1 MDKKTIGI
9 IVILVLVIIAAIAIV
24 LVRNNKQ
31 EATNTTNIVNQE
43 ESTSKVT
50 SESDDTTTSNGKVL
64 VVYFSAQ
71 NHTATVAQQIAKN
84 LKADMFK
91 ITPREE
97 YTEED
102 LDWTNNESRVSKEH
116 NDETLQEVD
125 LVSSDAAGWEDY
137 DTILVGYPIWWGEAA
152 WPIKTFVKANDF
164 TGKTVI
170 PFCTSSSSELGQS
183 GELLEQAAGTGN
195 WQTGK
200 RFSSSATVDEI
211 KEWTDSLGL

>member
-9 IVILVLVIIAAIAIV
+9 VVILVIVIIAAIAIV

-31 EATNTTNIVNQE
+31 ESTNTTNVINQN
-43 ESTSKVT
+43 ESTSKA
-50 SESDDTTTSNGKVL
+50 SPDNEETTASTGKVL

-71 NHTATVAQQIAKN
+71 NHTASVAQQIASN
-84 LKADMFK
+84 LKADIFK

-102 LDWTNNESRVSKEH
+102 LDWTNDNSRVSKEH

-125 LVSSDAAGWEDY
+125 LVSIDAAGWEDY
-137 DTILVGYPIWWGEAA
+137 ETILVGYPIWWGEAA
-152 WPIKTFVKANDF
+152 WPAETFVKANDF

-170 PFCTSSSSELGQS
+170 PFCTSASSELGQS
-183 GELLEQAAGTGN
+183 GELLEKAAGTGN

-200 RFSSSATVDEI
+200 RFSSSATKDEI